1 MSKQE
6 TFVRL
11 LLVGDSPEEAEN
23 TVSILRNAGIA
34 ARPLRIETMPQL
46 KDILAAQQVDLILAN
61 TKAAATPTAQ
71 IVAAAYQS
79 GKDIPVI
86 ATMAVGGDDPV
97 VQAYRDGASAVAIRG
112 RSEHLILVVKREFE
126 TLSLRRAVRRLEANL
141 KESER
146 RCEALLD
153 SSKDPICFIHEG
165 AHVRANKAYLEM
177 FEFEELSDIEGVSI
191 IDMIAPSYSEGFKN
205 LLRKVSK
212 GEPPPPHLELRA
224 RTSNGREFPAM
235 MEFASATF
243 EGEPCLQITFRS
255 KASSVDGAE
264 LEKLKTQDLVT
275 GLSNRVHLLNELD
288 RTVTEAA
295 EGRDDHSF
303 LLIEA
308 DNFRSVL
315 ESIGL
320 GSADSLLAEMA
331 NELRAAA
338 DSDDIAARFSDT
350 SFVILI
356 RRNTHAEAL
365 KRAQALCKAFEKHL
379 FEIGARSL
387 NLTVSVGLV
396 MIGEKIANADS
407 ILGHASSSL
416 RAAQVAGG
424 NRVEIYDPAA
434 QDKADVEA
442 EKQRL
447 SDIQHALK
455 HNGFVLYF
463 QPIVSLQGAEGEFYE
478 ILLRMI
484 DPRGGPEIMPAGFFP
499 VAEKNNLLST
509 IDRWVIASAIRALS
523 EREKAGHRTTFFVK
537 LSPRSLEDATILP
550 WIAQH
555 LKAQRVRGDALVF
568 EMPESKVVTNMKPV
582 QQFTLGLKQL
592 HSSFALEQF
601 GSGLNSF
608 QVLTHVDA
616 SYLKIDRGFMQD
628 LPKNKDNQNKIREI
642 CQQAKVVGKT
652 TIAEFVEDAAS
663 MSLLFTMGVDFV
675 QGNFLQ
681 EPEKVMAYDF
691 AG

>member
-34 ARPLRIETMPQL
+34 ARPLRIETLEQL
-46 KDILAAQQVDLILAN
+46 RDILASQQVDLILAN
-61 TKAAATPTAQ
+61 SRAAATPTAQ
-71 IVAAAYQS
+71 VVAAAYQS

-112 RSEHLILVVKREFE
+112 RSEHLILVVRREFE

-191 IDMIAPSYSEGFKN
+191 IDMIAPSFSEGFKN

-212 GEPPPPHLELRA
+212 GEPPPPQLELRA
-224 RTSNGREFPAM
+224 RTSAGREFPAM

-255 KASSVDGAE
+255 KANAVDGAE

-275 GLSNRVHLLNELD
+275 GLSNRVHLLSELD

-295 EGRDDHSF
+295 AGRDDHSM
-303 LLIEA
+303 LMIEA

-320 GSADSLLAEMA
+320 GSQDTLLSEMA
-331 NELRAAA
+331 HELRAAA
-338 DSDDIAARFSDT
+338 DADDIAARFTDT

-407 ILGHASSSL
+407 ILGHASSALKS
-416 RAAQVAGG
+416 AQLAGG
-424 NRVEIYDPAA
+424 NRVEVYDPAA

-463 QPIVSLQGAEGEFYE
+463 QPIVSLQGAEGEYYE

-509 IDRWVIASAIRALS
+509 IDRWVIASAVKALS

-592 HSSFALEQF
+592 HSAFALEQF

-608 QVLTHVDA
+608 QVLKHVDA
-616 SYLKIDRGFMQD
+616 SYLKIDRSFMSD